1 MKRFFITLA
10 LLVVCLAAVAFWAA
24 HDRRELLMQKL
35 INSIPPQL
43 FTPSKNF
50 TYHDLVAVL
59 MFHDISKTARSS
71 STITP
76 ALFDADLS
84 MLASEGY
91 HVIPAEQFARFLAG
105 KSTVPDKAVVITFD
119 DGYEAFYKY
128 AYPQL
133 LAHKMPATEFVIV
146 GTIGPHGAPVAGW
159 PEGNQ
164 IPKLSWAQLKEM
176 QAHGMSF
183 YSHSYNT
190 HYAAVIVPG
199 GKKAPALA
207 YPVWLP
213 REHRRETP
221 AEYRTRVRYDL
232 REAKEV
238 LQDKLGRPVDQL
250 AWPFGWTSPETVK
263 LAQSLGYRYLYTIQ
277 EGMNGPRTNPAHIYR
292 IEAGGPDISPRL
304 LNAKI
309 RKYAVIYNLKK
320 HLKREI

>member
-1 MKRFFITLA
+1 MKRLFITLVA
-10 LLVVCLAAVAFWAA
+10 LVLCLSVAAFWAGHA
-24 HDRRELLMQKL
+24 RRDLLAQKL
-35 INSIPPQL
+35 ISSLPPQL
-43 FTPSKNF
+43 FPAPENF
-50 TYHDLVAVL
+50 TYRDLVAVL
-59 MFHDISKTARSS
+59 MFHDISNTARSS

-76 ALFDADLS
+76 ALFDADLN

-128 AYPQL
+128 AYPRL

-164 IPKLSWAQLKEM
+164 IPKLSWPQLKEM

-183 YSHSYNT
+183 YSHTYNS

-199 GKKAPALA
+199 EKRRPVLA
-207 YPVWLP
+207 CPVWLP

-221 AEYRTRVRYDL
+221 AEYKARVRYDL
-232 REAKEV
+232 REAKTV
-238 LQDKLGRPVDQL
+238 LQARLGRPVDQL

-263 LAQSLGYRYLYTIQ
+263 IARAAGYRYLYTIQ
-277 EGMNGPRTNPAHIYR
+277 EGVNGPQTNPARIYR
-292 IEAGGPDISPRL
+292 IEAGGPGISPRL
-304 LNAKI
+304 LNNKI
-309 RKYAVIYNLKK
+309 RKYVVIYNLKK
-320 HLKREI
+320 HLKRAI